1 MEEGKKQI
9 DYIGRESETDIWKQ
23 YNEGLNFQRQMQ
35 FSSDFPKYERFKC
48 GDQWPEP
55 TANTKSLP
63 RPVFNI
69 ISMFVSNKKSSVLNN
84 NIKMIYRSNETG
96 DNTDEENPLAV
107 EIRAKAVEGA
117 EKFTNYA
124 DAVWHELDQDK
135 LNDDAVEDAATN
147 GTGIFHYFW
156 DSSVSGG
163 EIRPYSGSLR
173 GETIDPL
180 NFFVANPQEEDVQK
194 QEWIIISQRVP
205 VAYVKNIA
213 KTNGVS
219 DEVLQLITPDKD
231 TSAEG
236 YDTATK
242 EQDGSRK
249 ITLLTKYYRKDGIV
263 YFSKSTRNVTVQKD
277 QCLTPGYEEGEK
289 LSDNIPEEMTKD
301 TQHVIKRYPIAL
313 FRWQG
318 RKKCIFGRGE
328 VEGIIPNQKVINFTI
343 AMMALSTQDTGWPK
357 VIVKPGALQQKITNR
372 PGEVLVDHY
381 TSGDG
386 IKYLNSATF
395 NYGAIN
401 LVDKI
406 MDLSRTTSGVT
417 EVSTGETLGANMAAS
432 AIIALQN
439 QAKLPIDNIQ
449 KRFYRAIK
457 DIGYIWEEFFKTY
470 YDSERLMVINR
481 FDGQQ
486 TVSGFTG
493 TAYANI
499 DFSLKVDVGAGS
511 IYSESLGQ
519 TTLDKMYDKGD
530 ISVDQYIELSPDNV
544 MPFKA
549 TLKQM
554 RAIQAQ
560 QMQEQQIQQPQ
571 EQQMPQG
578 GMPNNEM
585 SNMQ

>member
-1 MEEGKKQI
+1 MSTVQYVGNN
-9 DYIGRESETDIWKQ
+9 SETEIWKQ
-23 YNEGLNFQRQMQ
+23 YQEGLNFQRNMQ
-35 FSSDFPKYERFKC
+35 FSSDFPRYERFKC
-48 GDQWPEP
+48 GNQWPES
-55 TANTKSLP
+55 TENTKSLP

-84 NIKMIYRSNETG
+84 NIKMIFRSNETG
-96 DNTDEENPLAV
+96 SNTDTENPLAM

-117 EKFTNYA
+117 EKYTDYA
-124 DAVWHELDQDK
+124 DAVWHEVDQDK
-135 LNDDAVEDAATN
+135 LNDIAVEDAATN
-147 GTGIFHYFW
+147 GTGIYHYFW
-156 DSSVSGG
+156 DSAVSGG
-163 EIRPYSGSLR
+163 EIRPYTGALR
-173 GETIDPL
+173 GEIIDPL
-180 NFFVANPQEEDVQK
+180 NFFVSNPQEEDIQK

-205 VAYVKNIA
+205 VKTVKRMAEI
-213 KTNGVS
+213 NGIS
-219 DEVLQLITPDKD
+219 DELMSLITPDSD

-236 YDTATK
+236 YDTALH

-249 ITLLTKYYRKDGIV
+249 LIVLTKYYKKNGAV
-263 YFSKSTRNVTVQKD
+263 YFSKSTQNVLIQQE
-277 QCLTPGYEEGEK
+277 QCLTPGYADG
-289 LSDNIPEEMTKD
+289 
-301 TQHVIKRYPIAL
+301 IKTGHIIQRYPMAM
-313 FRWQG
+313 FRWHN

-372 PGEVLVDHY
+372 PGEVLIDHY

-386 IKYLNSATF
+386 IKYLNGAQF

-406 MDLSRTTSGVT
+406 VDLSRVTSGVT

-439 QAKLPIDNIQ
+439 QAKLPIDDIQ
-449 KRFYRAIK
+449 KRFYRTIK
-457 DIGYIWEEFFKTY
+457 EIGYIWEEFFKTY
-470 YDSERLMVINR
+470 YDKERLMVTER

-486 TVSGFTG
+486 TVTGFTG
-493 TAYANI
+493 TQYSDI
-499 DFSLKVDVGAGS
+499 EFSLKVDVGAGS

-530 ISVDQYIELSPDNV
+530 ITVDQYIELSPDNV

-554 RAIQAQ
+554 RAVQAQ
-560 QMQEQQIQQPQ
+560 EQLMQQPQ
-571 EQQMPQG
+571 QGVMPD
-578 GMPNNEM
+578 EM

>member
-1 MEEGKKQI
+1 MSTVQYVGNN
-9 DYIGRESETDIWKQ
+9 SETEIWKQ
-23 YNEGLNFQRQMQ
+23 YQEGLNFQRNMQ
-35 FSSDFPKYERFKC
+35 FSSDFPRYERFKC
-48 GDQWPEP
+48 GNQWPES
-55 TANTKSLP
+55 TENTKSLP

-84 NIKMIYRSNETG
+84 NIKMIFRSNETG
-96 DNTDEENPLAV
+96 SNTDTENPLAM

-117 EKFTNYA
+117 EKYTDYA
-124 DAVWHELDQDK
+124 DAVWHEVGQDK
-135 LNDDAVEDAATN
+135 LNDIAVEDAATN
-147 GTGIFHYFW
+147 GTGIYHYFW
-156 DSSVSGG
+156 DSAVSGG
-163 EIRPYSGSLR
+163 EIRPYTGALR
-173 GETIDPL
+173 GEIIDPL
-180 NFFVANPQEEDVQK
+180 NFFVSNPQEEDIQK

-205 VAYVKNIA
+205 VKTVKRMAEI
-213 KTNGVS
+213 NGIS
-219 DEVLQLITPDKD
+219 DELMSLITPDSD

-236 YDTATK
+236 YDTALH

-249 ITLLTKYYRKDGIV
+249 LIVLTKYYKKNGAV
-263 YFSKSTRNVTVQKD
+263 YFSKSTQNVLIQQE
-277 QCLTPGYEEGEK
+277 QCLTPGYADG
-289 LSDNIPEEMTKD
+289 
-301 TQHVIKRYPIAL
+301 IKTGHIIQRYPMAM
-313 FRWQG
+313 FRWHD

-372 PGEVLVDHY
+372 PGEVLIDHY

-386 IKYLNSATF
+386 IKYLNGAQF

-406 MDLSRTTSGVT
+406 VDLSRVTSGVT

-439 QAKLPIDNIQ
+439 QAKLPIDDIQ
-449 KRFYRAIK
+449 KRFYRTIK
-457 DIGYIWEEFFKTY
+457 EIGYIWEEFFKTY
-470 YDSERLMVINR
+470 YDKERLMVTER

-486 TVSGFTG
+486 TVTGFTG
-493 TAYANI
+493 TRYSDI
-499 DFSLKVDVGAGS
+499 EFSLKVDVGAGS

-530 ISVDQYIELSPDNV
+530 ITVDQYIELSPDNV

-554 RAIQAQ
+554 RAVQAQ
-560 QMQEQQIQQPQ
+560 EQLMQQPQ
-571 EQQMPQG
+571 QGVMPD
-578 GMPNNEM
+578 EM

>member
-1 MEEGKKQI
+1 MKEEEKETEFVGKNT
-9 DYIGRESETDIWKQ
+9 ETEIWKQ
-23 YNEGLNFQRQMQ
+23 YQEGLSFQRTMG

-48 GDQWPEP
+48 GNQWPEA
-55 TANTKSLP
+55 TENTKSLP

-69 ISMFVSNKKSSVLNN
+69 ISMFVSNKKSNVLNN
-84 NIKMIYRSNETG
+84 NIKMIFRSNETG
-96 DNTDEENPLAV
+96 DNTDESNAAAM

-117 EKFTNYA
+117 DKFTNYA
-124 DAVWHELDQDK
+124 DAVWHELNQDK
-135 LNDDAVEDAATN
+135 LNDDCVEDAATN
-147 GTGIFHYFW
+147 GTGIYHYFW
-156 DSSVSGG
+156 DSTVSGG
-163 EIRPYSGSLR
+163 YVRPYSGSLR

-180 NFFVANPQEEDVQK
+180 NFFVSNPQEEDIQK
-194 QEWIIISQRVP
+194 QEWIIISQRAP
-205 VAYVKNIA
+205 IKYIKRLAEKNGIS
-213 KTNGVS
+213 K
-219 DEVLQLITPDKD
+219 EVIELITPDSD

-242 EQDGSRK
+242 EQDGSKK
-249 ITLLTKYYRKDGIV
+249 ITVLTKYYRKNGAV
-263 YFSKSTRNVTVQKD
+263 YFSKSTRNVTIIKD
-277 QCLTPGYEEGEK
+277 QCLTPLKREAQNSENADIYTGY
-289 LSDNIPEEMTKD
+289 
-301 TQHVIKRYPIAL
+301 VIKRYPIAM
-313 FRWQG
+313 FRWMT

-343 AMMALSTQDTGWPK
+343 AMLALSTQDTGWPK

-386 IKYLNSATF
+386 IKYLNSAQF

-401 LVDKI
+401 LTDKI
-406 MDLSRTTSGVT
+406 MELSRITSGVT

-449 KRFYRAIK
+449 KRFYRTITE
-457 DIGYIWEEFFKTY
+457 IGYIWEEFFKTY
-470 YDSERLMVINR
+470 YDTERLMVMNR
-481 FDGQQ
+481 FDGKQ

-493 TAYANI
+493 TNYSNI

-530 ISVDQYIELSPDNV
+530 ITVDQYIELSPDNV

-554 RAIQAQ
+554 REIQTEQAQ
-560 QMQEQQIQQPQ
+560 QEQAMISSQ
-571 EQQMPQG
+571 QG
-578 GMPNNEM
+578 GGINEM
-585 SNMQ
+585 PVMR

>member
-1 MEEGKKQI
+1 MKEEEKETEFVGKNT
-9 DYIGRESETDIWKQ
+9 ETEIWKQ
-23 YNEGLNFQRQMQ
+23 YQEGLSFQRAMG

-48 GDQWPEP
+48 GNQWPEA
-55 TANTKSLP
+55 TENTKSLP

-69 ISMFVSNKKSSVLNN
+69 ISMFVSNKKSNVLNN
-84 NIKMIYRSNETG
+84 NIKMIFRSNETG
-96 DNTDEENPLAV
+96 DNTDESNAAAM

-117 EKFTNYA
+117 DKFTNYA
-124 DAVWHELDQDK
+124 DAVWHELNQDK
-135 LNDDAVEDAATN
+135 LNDDCVEDAATN
-147 GTGIFHYFW
+147 GTGIYHYFW
-156 DSSVSGG
+156 DSTVSGG
-163 EIRPYSGSLR
+163 HVRPYSGSLR

-180 NFFVANPQEEDVQK
+180 NFFVSNPQEEDIQK
-194 QEWIIISQRVP
+194 QEWIIISQRAP
-205 VAYVKNIA
+205 VKYIKRLA
-213 KTNGVS
+213 KENGIS
-219 DEVLQLITPDKD
+219 KEVMELITPDSD

-249 ITLLTKYYRKDGIV
+249 ITVLTKYYRKDGAV
-263 YFSKSTRNVTVQKD
+263 YFSKSTRNVTIIKD
-277 QCLTPGYEEGEK
+277 QCLTPMYRQEK
-289 LSDNIPEEMTKD
+289 AANGVSFAKEKADIYTG
-301 TQHVIKRYPIAL
+301 HVIKRYPIAM
-313 FRWQG
+313 FRWMT

-328 VEGIIPNQKVINFTI
+328 VEGIIPNQKVINFTM
-343 AMMALSTQDTGWPK
+343 AMLALSTQDTGWPK

-386 IKYLNSATF
+386 IKYLNSAQF

-401 LVDKI
+401 LTDKI
-406 MDLSRTTSGVT
+406 MELSRVTSGVT

-449 KRFYRAIK
+449 KRFYRTIT

-470 YDSERLMVINR
+470 YDAERLMVINR
-481 FDGQQ
+481 FDGKQ
-486 TVSGFTG
+486 TVSGFIG
-493 TAYANI
+493 TNYSNI

-530 ISVDQYIELSPDNV
+530 ITVDQYIELSPDNV

-554 RAIQAQ
+554 REIQTEQAQ
-560 QMQEQQIQQPQ
+560 QEQAMISSQ
-571 EQQMPQG
+571 QG
-578 GMPNNEM
+578 GGINEM
-585 SNMQ
+585 PGMR